1 MVQSCD
7 TSILLINLGSP
18 DAPEAPEVKRY
29 LKEFLS
35 DPRIIEL
42 SPWVWK
48 PILHGII
55 LNTRPAKSAAKY
67 KTVWTDRGSP
77 LIFHTQDLAEALS
90 LKFASK
96 ATNVR
101 VDFAMRYGNPSVSSV
116 MRRLV
121 EKEGVNRIL
130 VVPLYPQYSATTTAS
145 VMDAVCDS
153 LKGMRYQPEVRE
165 LRDYFREPGYIQ
177 SITQSVK
184 DHWEVVGPLPE
195 NGRLFLS
202 YHGMPE
208 SYVLKGDPY
217 QKQCEETTR
226 LLIDALQI
234 PERMVLSGYQ
244 SRFGKDVWL
253 QPYTQPT
260 VELLAKEGVERVDIL
275 CPGFAAD
282 CLETLEEIGEEVK
295 ESFIKAGGK
304 TYHFI
309 PCLNAQDYWVS
320 AFQAILEKN
329 LIDWIKAV

>member
-1 MVQSCD
+1 MVQACD

-35 DPRIIEL
+35 DPRVIEL

-67 KTVWTDRGSP
+67 RTIWTDRGSP
-77 LIFHTQDLAEALS
+77 LIFHTQDLADALS

-116 MRRLV
+116 MKRLV
-121 EKEGVNRIL
+121 EEGVNRIL
-130 VVPLYPQYSATTTAS
+130 VVPMYPQYSGPTTAS
-145 VMDAVCDS
+145 VMDAVCDA
-153 LKGMRYQPEVRE
+153 LKEMRNQPEVRE
-165 LRDYFREPGYIQ
+165 IRDYYREPGYIHSIVQ
-177 SITQSVK
+177 SIK
-184 DHWEVVGPLPE
+184 DHWDKVGALPE
-195 NGRLFLS
+195 SGRLFLS

-208 SYVLKGDPY
+208 SYALKGDPY
-217 QKQCEETTR
+217 RKQCEETTR

-234 PERMVLSGYQ
+234 PENKVLTGYQ

-260 VELLAKEGVERVDIL
+260 VESLAKDGIERIDIL

-295 ESFIKAGGK
+295 ESFTNAGGK

-309 PCLNAQDYWVS
+309 PCLNAQEYWVS
-320 AFQAILEKN
+320 AFQEILERN
-329 LIDWIKAV
+329 LAGWIKAV